1 MLANFSLSQSK
12 LMSQVRPFQAI
23 RPVKN
28 KVCLVPTYAV
38 DHYSKLEI
46 NRLIR
51 FNPYSFLNVIA
62 KPYVRHLPLEKR
74 YNSIRKKI
82 NKFLK
87 TNVLLHDN
95 IPSFYLLRIT
105 TKTGDRFT
113 GIVGLASTDEYLEG
127 KIRKHEKTLEKRVE
141 LFTEYLY
148 HVRLNAEPV
157 LLAHQPTEEIEQIK
171 QNIQTQIPVYE
182 FSMNDGTV
190 FEAWTVSRHEDIY
203 QIQKSFAAL
212 DALYIADGH
221 HRVESSA
228 RLKQRMEKENPYHTG
243 LEFYNYFMA
252 FLLPWDQLKIYGYNR
267 GIKHTPPL
275 DWDEVL
281 EALRQKFPI
290 EIKDK
295 WQEPASDEI
304 VMTWDGHQFVVIKVP
319 PRYLEQGLSV
329 PEVLNE
335 EIFGKLLPKP
345 RTSDLIYCPAKNSN
359 VCITKR
365 IKTGECKLAFFLPPV
380 PFETIKA
387 KADRGETLPPKSTY
401 IDPKLLSG
409 LFIFE
414 F

>member
-1 MLANFSLSQSK
+1 
-12 LMSQVRPFQAI
+12 MSQIRPFQAI

-28 KVCLVPTYAV
+28 KVCLVPTYSV

-74 YNSIRKKI
+74 YASIRKKI

-105 TKTGDRFT
+105 TKTGDQFT
-113 GIVGLASTDEYLEG
+113 GFVGLASTDEYLEG
-127 KIRKHEKTLEKRVE
+127 NIRRHEKTLENRVK
-141 LFTEYLY
+141 LFTDYLY

-157 LLAHQPTEEIEQIK
+157 LLAHKPAEDIEK
-171 QNIQTQIPVYE
+171 VKRDIQTQIPVYE

-203 QIQKSFAAL
+203 QIQKAFAGL
-212 DALYIADGH
+212 EALYIADGH

-228 RLKQRMEKENPYHTG
+228 RLKQRMQDENPYHTG

-252 FLLPWDQLKIYGYNR
+252 FFLPWDQLKIYGYNR
-267 GIKHTPPL
+267 GVKNMPPVDKKDFVRHL
-275 DWDEVL
+275 L
-281 EALRQKFPI
+281 EKFQVEFLGKLR
-290 EIKDK
+290 
-295 WQEPASDEI
+295 EPAADEAI
-304 VMTWDGHQFVVIKVP
+304 ITFDGKEFIVIKI
-319 PRYLEQGLSV
+319 PREYLDRGLSV
-329 PEVLNE
+329 PEVVNR
-335 EIFGKLLPKP
+335 EIVEKLIPPGRKP
-345 RTSDLIYCPAKNSN
+345 EMIYCPAKNSN

-365 IKTGECKLAFFLPPV
+365 IKTGECKMALFLPPV
-380 PFETIKA
+380 PFETIKR
-387 KADRGETLPPKSTY
+387 KADNGETLPPKSTY